1 MYYLPNNIAIDIVG
15 IIEGMIDD
23 DTTVTYFFD
32 SKTGDVVGIEN
43 GKSAP
48 EDTTRYFGIPR
59 IHSTSKEKWMKEFM
73 REFLYGE
80 DRRQVQKLKEIFE
93 YTGVKGVC
101 EYLEGY
107 DATLLDAWHEWEGD
121 CAFERLDD
129 WFLTLPVTIEER
141 WHGDDDCA
149 VCRAMRDGV
158 EGDELLDAF
167 AEQNESN
174 KIHGYAV
181 PLLDKKD
188 IHTVEAILQRLI
200 GEYKLEDRLSVEIV
214 KEWILNESGDP
225 MQANKEYIAKW
236 DSFFDPS
243 LSDYKYQIIMDA
255 FTDAWNYFP
264 HKSLGGKSPQE
275 MLESRQ

>member
-1 MYYLPNNIAIDIVG
+1 MYYLPNNIAIDVDG
-15 IIEGMIDD
+15 IIDGMVDD
-23 DTTVTYFFD
+23 NTAVSYFFD
-32 SKTGDVVGIEN
+32 SKTGDVVSAEN
-43 GKSAP
+43 GQNAP
-48 EDTTRYFGIPR
+48 EDTIRYFPIPR
-59 IHSTSKEKWMKEFM
+59 IHHTSKEKWMKAFM

-107 DATLLDAWHEWEGD
+107 DATLLDAWDEWEGD

-129 WFLTLPVTIEER
+129 WLVTLPIEIEAR

-149 VCRAMRDGV
+149 VCRAMRDGAK
-158 EGDELLDAF
+158 GDELLDAF
-167 AEQNESN
+167 TEQNESN

-181 PLLDKKD
+181 PSLDTKD
-188 IHTVEAILQRLI
+188 VHSVEAMLDELI
-200 GEYKLEDRLSVEIV
+200 VEYKLEDRLSVEIV
-214 KEWILNESGDP
+214 KEWILNETGDP

-236 DSFFDPS
+236 DSFFDVS
-243 LSDYKYQIIMDA
+243 LSDYKYQMIMDA

-264 HKSLGGKSPQE
+264 HKSLGGKSPIS
-275 MLESRQ
+275 MLEEEK